1 MIKNWVKDRLVKDKA
16 NSELWAG
23 FADAIQSVYEDVIE
37 PTLTRITNRK
47 SYFTMDKD
55 DLTVRMSEYGRFFVV
70 AETTDTSRPVLLA
83 QRLDEVHFKGTDK
96 PITSTF
102 WREFDNLPV
111 TWQPLYA
118 PIDQE
123 KAPYGSFFTTKYG
136 VEVAKENYGEF
147 FLTSRAQISLSLN
160 ELYERFGYVEQTEAV
175 NSLLAKFDKI
185 IQPLLPLHI
194 VFDGVSL
201 FISFELTADA
211 DRIKLVSMGIDYT
224 AKMTYSDLQSE
235 INALRMST
243 QHAYTVPAEPITETR
258 LVERYDI
265 FPADAWWNDYRSK
278 PDAEPAPIVIAD
290 ASSDTRARLFSDGG
304 TDYIA
309 IQKGSFQGV
318 TAINTDTTTVT
329 TAFPFDGTPECVI
342 ALPVDADGNPTI
354 TQFSYERYIS

>member
-1 MIKNWVKDRLVKDKA
+1 MIKNWVKDRLVKDKR

-23 FADAIQSVYEDVIE
+23 FADAIQSVYEEVIE

-55 DLTVRMSEYGRFFVV
+55 DLTLRMSEYGRFFVV

-123 KAPYGSFFTTKYG
+123 KAPYGSFFTTKDG

-147 FLTSRAQISLSLN
+147 FLTSRAQISVSLN
-160 ELYERFGYVEQTEAV
+160 ELYERYGYIEQTEAV
-175 NSLLAKFDKI
+175 NGLLSKFDQI

-201 FISFELTADA
+201 FISFDLTADA
-211 DRIKLVSMGIDYT
+211 DRIQLVSMGIEYN

-235 INALRMST
+235 INALSMAT
-243 QHAYTVPAEPITETR
+243 EHAYAIPVVPVKEVR
-258 LVERYDI
+258 RQERYDV
-265 FPADAWWNDYRSK
+265 FAADAWWNDYRSK
-278 PDAEPAPIVIAD
+278 PDAAPAPIMVAD
-290 ASSDTRARLFSDGG
+290 AASDNRARLFTDGG
-304 TDYIA
+304 VNYIG
-309 IQKGSFQGV
+309 IQKGEFQGV
-318 TAINTDTTTVT
+318 TATNTDATTVT

-342 ALPVDADGNPTI
+342 ALPVDADGKAKI
-354 TQFSYERYIS
+354 TQFAYERYLP